1 VFRSRL
7 FRRHVLAIG
16 VAAAVGLIAGMAAS
30 SGVGRVVAVAV
41 ALLAAGV
48 IAWWMSRTSVDSL
61 AVLRGFVGGWRDS
74 LETSAPALDAD
85 DDISDLR
92 DELEAARVQL
102 LEQQVKLQSQG
113 VSLRRDTD
121 LLQMVLGTMVEGVV
135 VVDAESQLLY
145 ANPAARRLLQFG
157 LRDVEGRLLH
167 ELTRSARLHEI
178 VRRVLDSRTEQHV
191 EFDLPREN
199 RTLSVSAGPLPLDPA
214 PGTVVVLY
222 DVTELRSLERMRRDF
237 VSNVSHEL
245 KTPLTSIQA
254 YADSLLNGAIDDGEM
269 GRKFVERIVE
279 QSERLRTLILNLI
292 GLARVES
299 QQETLDI
306 RPVVVQEV
314 VAESLETHLAIAQAK
329 RLSLTDESAPEPLTI
344 LADREALRTILDNLI
359 RNALNYTPEEGRVTV
374 RAIPGANE
382 VIVEVQDTGIGIA
395 RDMQARVFERFFRVD
410 KARSRDAGGTGLGL
424 SIVKH
429 LTQQL
434 GGRIELESEV
444 GRGSLFRVAF
454 PRDTV
459 PTMPENGGVS
469 RRNTAFAAS

>member
-1 VFRSRL
+1 MFRSRL
-7 FRRHVLAIG
+7 FRRQALAIG
-16 VAAAVGLIAGMAAS
+16 FAAAVGLVAGLSAS
-30 SGVGRVVAVAV
+30 SAVGRIVAGVVT
-41 ALLAAGV
+41 LLAAGFV
-48 IAWWMSRTSVDSL
+48 AWWTSRGSIDSL
-61 AVLRGFVGGWRDS
+61 AMLRRFVGGWRDS
-74 LETSAPALDAD
+74 LETTAPTLDAA

-92 DELEAARVQL
+92 DELEATRIRL
-102 LEQQVKLQSQG
+102 LDRQSELQAQG
-113 VSLRRDTD
+113 VTLRRDTD

-135 VVDAESQLLY
+135 VLDARSQLLY
-145 ANPAARRLLQFG
+145 VNPAARRLLQLG

-167 ELTRSARLHEI
+167 ELTRSARLHDI
-178 VRRVLDSRTEQHV
+178 VRRVLDTRTEQHV

-214 PGTVVVLY
+214 PGAVVVLY

-254 YADSLLNGAIDDGEM
+254 YADSLLNGAIDDAEM

-306 RPVVVQEV
+306 RPVVAQE
-314 VAESLETHLAIAQAK
+314 AIAQSIETHLAIAQGN
-329 RLSLTDESAPEPLTI
+329 RLSLTDESSPEPLTI

-359 RNALNYTPEEGRVTV
+359 RNALNYTPEGGRVTV
-374 RAIPGANE
+374 RAAARGNE
-382 VIVEVQDTGIGIA
+382 VVIEVQDTGIGIA
-395 RDMQARVFERFFRVD
+395 REMQTRVFERFFRVD

-424 SIVKH
+424 SIAKH

-444 GRGSLFRVAF
+444 SRGSLFRVVF
-454 PRDTV
+454 PREAPATLQERREN
-459 PTMPENGGVS
+459 PEE
-469 RRNTAFAAS
+469 T